1 MTVTITTSH
10 LYRPVLFAQHIIIYA
25 VKRKIIGMGG
35 SCGQEEGSHS
45 QPAGQKSQFHKIRLS
60 LVFRIL
66 LSKSKSPGMDN
77 KKRGLVTSSTLIE
90 VSPKTVAVI
99 YE

>member
-77 KKRGLVTSSTLIE
+77 KKAWTCHFVYAYRGIA
-90 VSPKTVAVI
+90 KHRCHI